1 MGSFRFEDYTKRTKR
16 ELRKV
21 SFKALTRVGNLISSQ
36 CQALAAVD
44 TGELRDSIQSIVK
57 EYGGDVRVFV
67 GTNVEYSVFVEF
79 GTGEFAENGLGRKG
93 GWLYRSP
100 DGKVVFTYGNE
111 PQPFIRPAFKKNKKR
126 AQDIIAQTFVE
137 SFGD

>member
-1 MGSFRFEDYTKRTKR
+1 MGSGSFRFEDYTKRTKR
-16 ELRKV
+16 ELREV
-21 SFKALTRVGNLISSQ
+21 SFKALTKVGNLISSQ

-44 TGELRDSIQSIVK
+44 TGELRDSIQAIVT
-57 EYGGDVRVFV
+57 E
-67 GTNVEYSVFVEF
+67 NVEYSVFVEF

-126 AQDIIAQTFVE
+126 AQDIIAQTFLE
-137 SFGD
+137 SFGG

>member
-1 MGSFRFEDYTKRTKR
+1 MGSFRFEDYSKRTKR
-16 ELRKV
+16 ELREV

-36 CQALAAVD
+36 CQALAVVD

-67 GTNVEYSVFVEF
+67 GTNGEYSVFVEF

-93 GWLYRSP
+93 GWL
-100 DGKVVFTYGNE
+100 
-111 PQPFIRPAFKKNKKR
+111 
-126 AQDIIAQTFVE
+126 
-137 SFGD
+137 